1 MPEMPKSKVIWCNG
15 ESVPWDEAKIHVLS
29 HVVHYGSSVFEGI
42 RCYNTARGP
51 AVFRLED
58 HVNRLY
64 DSAKIYRME
73 IPYTPQEFM
82 DAVLATIRANDLKAC
97 YIRPIVYRGYG
108 SLGVDPMTCPVDSV
122 IAVWEWG
129 EYLGAEA
136 LEKGVSVGTS
146 SWNRMAPNT
155 MPFLA
160 KAGGNYLNSQLVRI
174 EANQNGF
181 DEGIVLGVDGLVSEG
196 SGENIFVIKN
206 GQIYTPASHYG
217 ILPGITRHTA
227 ITLSRDLGMR
237 VEQRGIPREFLYI
250 SDEVFFSGT
259 AAEISPITT
268 IDHVKVGNGLRGP
281 ITTRI
286 QKAFFE
292 IVTGEVEDPYGWL
305 TSVY

>member
-1 MPEMPKSKVIWCNG
+1 MPEMPKSNLIWCNG
-15 ESVPWDEAKIHVLS
+15 ENVPWDQAKIHVLS
-29 HVVHYGSSVFEGI
+29 HVIHYGSSVFEGI
-42 RCYNTARGP
+42 RCYDTKRGP

-58 HVNRLY
+58 HINRLY

-73 IPYTPQEFM
+73 IPYSPEEFM
-82 DAVLATIRANDLKAC
+82 EAVLATIRANDLKAC

-108 SLGVDPMTCPVDSV
+108 SLGVDPMPCPVDSV

-206 GQIYTPASHYG
+206 EQIYTPASHYG

-250 SDEVFFSGT
+250 ADEVFFSGT
-259 AAEISPITT
+259 AAEISPITA
-268 IDHVKVGNGLRGP
+268 IDHVQIGNGHRGP
-281 ITTRI
+281 ITTKI
-286 QKAFFE
+286 QELFFE
-292 IVTGEVEDPYGWL
+292 IVNGEVEDPHGWL

>member
-281 ITTRI
+281 ITTQI